1 MKRIKLFENFSDE
14 IVENNK
20 IANDLVED
28 IKTISYLLEDKGFD
42 LRYTFGGKYG
52 DVINSF
58 DSFEFQE
65 YNHMVNA
72 GHVEPVMIDMIVV
85 KAICA
90 TITDPIT
97 FQKVLNKSYLDSVD
111 KYVDLLKEHL
121 DYINPD
127 NISTERSLMG
137 NINIIIRL

>member
-28 IKTISYLLEDKGFD
+28 IKTISYLLEENGFD
-42 LRYTFGGKYG
+42 LRYTFGSKYG
-52 DVINSF
+52 DAINSF
-58 DSFEFQE
+58 EVEE

-97 FQKVLNKSYLDSVD
+97 FQKVLNKSYLDAVD
-111 KYVDLLKEHL
+111 KYIDLLREHL

-127 NISTERSLMG
+127 NISKERSLMG